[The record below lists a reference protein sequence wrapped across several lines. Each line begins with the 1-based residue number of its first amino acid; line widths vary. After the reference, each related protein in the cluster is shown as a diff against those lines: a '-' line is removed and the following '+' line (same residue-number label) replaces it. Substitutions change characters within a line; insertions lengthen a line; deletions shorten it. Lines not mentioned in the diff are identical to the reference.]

1 MEMIKILVNTAEVPA
16 IRKDPT
22 VALQLKFQHHI
33 QFKIIYVRTNNTARC
48 GGAGLFKFRY
58 SGGRDSGGRDSG
70 GRDSGGM
77 FKASPTHTGAG
88 EMVLVVRSMLLQF
101 QKT

>member
-58 SGGRDSGGRDSG
+58 SGGRDSGG
-70 GRDSGGM
+70 M